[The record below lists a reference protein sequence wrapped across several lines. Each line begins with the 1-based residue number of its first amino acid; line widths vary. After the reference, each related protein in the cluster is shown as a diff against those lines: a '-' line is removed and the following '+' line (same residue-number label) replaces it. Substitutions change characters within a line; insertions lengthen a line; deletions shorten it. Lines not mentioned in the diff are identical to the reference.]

1 MTFVA
6 KRRLFAAL
14 SAAALLAGAF
24 ALAPTPAHAQDAAP
38 AQAAPAQAAQSDASK
53 FVQELGDRAILE
65 LTDKKISD
73 EERVN
78 RMRAMLKQSFDEVAV
93 ARFVLGTY
101 WNRAT
106 PDEQGEFTKLYETL
120 VSYTYA
126 GLFKK
131 YSGETF
137 QVLRERTVDGDTVVY
152 AQINQ
157 PAGGQ
162 PIPIEMLVRNG
173 DGGYRAVDIK
183 VEGISMPLT
192 HRKEYASV
200 IQRNQGQVSG
210 LIKILREKAAQLEKG
225 GAAN

>member
-1 MTFVA
+1 MTAFSR
-6 KRRLFAAL
+6 RRLFVTV
-14 SAAALLAGAF
+14 SAALLGAGLL
-24 ALAPTPAHAQDAAP
+24 LAVPGSASAQEAAP
-38 AQAAPAQAAQSDASK
+38 ATASAK
-53 FVQELGDRAILE
+53 FVQELGNRAILE

-73 EERVN
+73 AERVN

-106 PDEQGEFTKLYETL
+106 EAEQSEFVKLYETL

-137 QVLRERTVDGDTVVY
+137 QVLREREVSGDTVVY

-157 PAGGQ
+157 PSGGQ
-162 PIPIEMLVRNG
+162 PIPIEMLVRES
-173 DGGYRAVDIK
+173 DGAYRAVDIK

-200 IQRNQGQVSG
+200 IQRNQGQVAG
-210 LIKILREKAAQLEKG
+210 LLKILREKSASLENG
-225 GAAN
+225 SASAN

>member
-1 MTFVA
+1 MTAFSR
-6 KRRLFAAL
+6 RRLFVSL
-14 SAAALLAGAF
+14 SAALLGAGLLAAAPSGAR
-24 ALAPTPAHAQDAAP
+24 AQDAAP
-38 AQAAPAQAAQSDASK
+38 ATAATK

-65 LTDKKISD
+65 LTDKKITD
-73 EERVN
+73 AERVN
-78 RMRAMLKQSFDEVAV
+78 RMRAMLQQSFDEVAV

-106 PDEQGEFTKLYETL
+106 EAEQTEFVKLYETL

-137 QVLRERTVDGDTVVY
+137 QVLRERDVEGDVVVY

-162 PIPIEMLVRNG
+162 PIPIEMLVRQNAG
-173 DGGYRAVDIK
+173 AYRAVDIK

-200 IQRNQGQVSG
+200 IQRNQGQVAG
-210 LIKILREKAAQLEKG
+210 LLKILREKSAQLEKG
-225 GAAN
+225 APAN

>member
-1 MTFVA
+1 MPFFSRRSFVA
-6 KRRLFAAL
+6 GLSFALLTLAVAGTAPVSAIAQTASGGT
-14 SAAALLAGAF
+14 SAAG
-24 ALAPTPAHAQDAAP
+24 
-38 AQAAPAQAAQSDASK
+38 K
-53 FVQELGDRAILE
+53 FVQNLGDRAILE
-65 LTDKKISD
+65 LTDQKISD
-73 EERVN
+73 AERVK
-78 RMRAMLKQSFDEVAV
+78 RMRAMLRQSFDEQAV

-101 WNRAT
+101 WNRASAS
-106 PDEQGEFTKLYETL
+106 EREEFVKLYEVL

-137 QVLRERTVDGDTVVY
+137 EVLRERPVDGDTVVY

-157 PAGGQ
+157 PGGGQ
-162 PIPIEMLVRNG
+162 PIPVEMLVRPVHNPG
-173 DGGYRAVDIK
+173 DDYRAIDIK

-210 LIKILREKAAQLEKG
+210 LLKILREKVAQLEK
-225 GAAN
+225 ATPID

>member
-1 MTFVA
+1 MMFVSR
-6 KRRLFAAL
+6 RRLFVAA
-14 SAAALLAGAF
+14 SAALLSLGLTAVAPGA
-24 ALAPTPAHAQDAAP
+24 LRAQDAAAP
-38 AQAAPAQAAQSDASK
+38 QTTAAK

-73 EERVN
+73 GERVN
-78 RMRAMLKQSFDEVAV
+78 RMRSMLQQSFDEVAV

-101 WNRAT
+101 WNRASEA
-106 PDEQGEFTKLYETL
+106 EQSEFVKLYETL

-137 QVLRERTVDGDTVVY
+137 QVLRERDISGDVVVY

-157 PAGGQ
+157 PTGGQ
-162 PIPIEMLVRNG
+162 PIPIEMLVRQA
-173 DGGYRAVDIK
+173 DGGGAYRAIDIK

-200 IQRNQGQVSG
+200 IQRNQGQVAG
-210 LIKILREKAAQLEKG
+210 LLKILREKSASLENG
-225 GAAN
+225 TAGPN

>member
-1 MTFVA
+1 MMFVSR
-6 KRRLFAAL
+6 RRLFVAVSAVFLGLSLTAVAPGAL
-14 SAAALLAGAF
+14 R
-24 ALAPTPAHAQDAAP
+24 AQDAAAP
-38 AQAAPAQAAQSDASK
+38 QTAAAK

-73 EERVN
+73 GERVN
-78 RMRAMLKQSFDEVAV
+78 RMRSMLQQSFDEVAV

-101 WNRAT
+101 WNRASEA
-106 PDEQGEFTKLYETL
+106 EQSEFVKLYETL

-137 QVLRERTVDGDTVVY
+137 QVLRERDISGDIVVY
-152 AQINQ
+152 GQINQ
-157 PAGGQ
+157 PTGGQ
-162 PIPIEMLVRNG
+162 PIPIEMLVRQT
-173 DGGYRAVDIK
+173 DGGGAYRAIDIK

-200 IQRNQGQVSG
+200 IQRNQGQVAG
-210 LIKILREKAAQLEKG
+210 LLKILREKSASLENG
-225 GAAN
+225 TAGPN